1 MLLKTV
7 FGKTYGVGKVACTHA
22 PLAVLTASGAN
33 RADHDIRYHSLYD
46 NTYLRFFKVC
56 AWLTAGWRR
65 CEHTLQ
71 ALPLTPC
78 AFSAHLQQGHTSWVT
93 SLAMSPKSDAFLTAS
108 QDGTCRLWDVRTN
121 VCSGA
126 LRCSTTSPVAA
137 FDHQGLVFAVVTT
150 DGVLKMFDAR
160 EYDKGPFDVCVFDAG
175 HHPTPAGTTTSISFT
190 LDGKQLLLCSGGHI
204 YVLDAFNG
212 QRLQCIPIPQAA
224 APSAYA
230 LPPPPCEPCFTPD
243 GRCVVSGAPDGL
255 VHIWNAAT
263 GAELR
268 PAWRGHAGVPSC
280 LRWSPTRCLAAS
292 GCTAGGLALWI
303 PAQEGAQQPG
313 GAMQQ
318 THAAQGSHFAAPGLM
333 AAMQPVMQGGM
344 W

>member
-1 MLLKTV
+1 
-7 FGKTYGVGKVACTHA
+7 
-22 PLAVLTASGAN
+22 
-33 RADHDIRYHSLYD
+33 
-46 NTYLRFFKVC
+46 
-56 AWLTAGWRR
+56 
-65 CEHTLQ
+65 
-71 ALPLTPC
+71 
-78 AFSAHLQQGHTSWVT
+78 
-93 SLAMSPKSDAFLTAS
+93 MSPKNDSFLTAS
-108 QDGTCRLWDVRTN
+108 QDGSCRLWDVRTN

-126 LRCSTTSPVAA
+126 LRCSTASPVAT
-137 FDHQGLVFAVVTT
+137 FDHQGLVFAVVTA

-175 HHPTPAGTTTSISFT
+175 HHVTPPGTATSISFT
-190 LDGKQLLLCSGGHI
+190 LDGKQLLLSAGGHI

-212 QRLQCIPIPQAA
+212 QRLQCIPIPQA
-224 APSAYA
+224 PNPGAYA

-263 GAELR
+263 GAEVL
-268 PAWRGHAGVPSC
+268 PPWRGHAGVPSC

-303 PAQEGAQQPG
+303 PAPEGAQQHARAASG
-313 GAMQQ
+313 
-318 THAAQGSHFAAPGLM
+318 THFAAQGQGLM
-333 AAMQPVMQGGM
+333 AAMQPVMQGM